1 MSDDKRDKDVILA
14 RRRRLMVSAL
24 AGIAV
29 AQSGCEKSPQ
39 PCLSVE
45 MVRDGEAPMP
55 CLSPPVTPPDAAWA
69 TRPDAGSDASAT
81 RDPVSP
87 KPCLEIAPPP
97 KKP

>member
-1 MSDDKRDKDVILA
+1 MSDRDVILA
-14 RRRRLMVSAL
+14 RRRLLMVSAL

-45 MVRDGEAPMP
+45 LVRDGEAPRP
-55 CLSPPVTPPDAAWA
+55 CLSPPPTPPDAAGA
-69 TRPDAGSDASAT
+69 TRPDAGAT
-81 RDPVSP
+81 RDPVPP

-97 KKP
+97 KQP